1 MSVELETKPVINQNK
16 KEKIYVRPLANIKE
30 SADEIQLI
38 IDMPGVDEKSLN
50 INLEDEIL
58 SITGEA
64 VDFNPEG
71 YKPLYV
77 EFKTGIY
84 QRKFQIQ
91 KPIDFENSKAV
102 IKNGRLTLK
111 LKKLKPEIKKINI
124 LTE

>member
-1 MSVELETKPVINQNK
+1 MSVELETKPEVSQSK
-16 KEKIYVRPLANIKE
+16 KEKIYLRPLANINE
-30 SADEIQLI
+30 SVEEIQLI

-64 VDFNPEG
+64 ADFNNEG
-71 YKPLYV
+71 YRPLYI

-102 IKNGRLTLK
+102 IKNGRLTLI
-111 LKKLKPEIKKINI
+111 LKKLKPEVKKINI
-124 LTE
+124 ATE